1 MLGGV
6 GGTHRVS
13 ADRYIKQTAGKYRHG
28 SLGESLEGQE
38 LRAKAKATG
47 KNKASRAG
55 RAPREHGKRAR
66 ARSRDGENINEKHS
80 QHQFLLKEPLDLS
93 MRRSGNYSKEWQ
105 RKLKT
110 EERGSHQAGGV
121 NNSRN

>member
-1 MLGGV
+1 MLGEV
-6 GGTHRVS
+6 GGTYRVS

-47 KNKASRAG
+47 KQGQQSRQSAEG
-55 RAPREHGKRAR
+55 AREESAHT
-66 ARSRDGENINEKHS
+66 RSRDKENKNEKHS